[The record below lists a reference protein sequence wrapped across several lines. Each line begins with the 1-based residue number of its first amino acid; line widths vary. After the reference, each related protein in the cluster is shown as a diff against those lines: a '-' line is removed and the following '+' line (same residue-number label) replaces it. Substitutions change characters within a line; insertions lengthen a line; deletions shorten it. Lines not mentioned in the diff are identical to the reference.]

1 MISPNSIELLTK
13 TVVWRAFSM
22 LFGTWITY
30 LFTGDVVKSTI
41 MVLVSGLSLTVLQ
54 WFFEIV
60 WDRNFREK
68 LRNAISRKQG

>member
-1 MISPNSIELLTK
+1 MSSDSIELLVK

-22 LFGTWITY
+22 LFGTWVTY

-54 WFFEIV
+54 WFFEII
-60 WDRNFREK
+60 WDRNIREK
-68 LRNAISRKQG
+68 LRNVISRKQG